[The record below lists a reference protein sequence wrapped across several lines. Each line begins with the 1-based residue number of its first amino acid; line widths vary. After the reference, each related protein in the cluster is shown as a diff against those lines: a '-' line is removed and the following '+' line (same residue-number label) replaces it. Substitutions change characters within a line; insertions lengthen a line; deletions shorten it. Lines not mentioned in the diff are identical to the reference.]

1 MSMKSWIER
10 ALGRLP
16 GYRQEHP
23 LAHRRTMYV
32 LVCSL
37 GFALLSTALQLGIE
51 YRREMRLIEQRLE
64 LIRSGADTFNVL
76 VVRRDINELA
86 APHETATTEAWRV
99 VDRRIQA
106 LRKAGEIA
114 FRRDA
119 QRWEVV

>member
-1 MSMKSWIER
+1 M
-10 ALGRLP
+10 
-16 GYRQEHP
+16 
-23 LAHRRTMYV
+23 
-32 LVCSL
+32 
-37 GFALLSTALQLGIE
+37 TAPNKYAQLDVK
-51 YRREMRLIEQRLE
+51 LLE

>member
-1 MSMKSWIER
+1 M
-10 ALGRLP
+10 
-16 GYRQEHP
+16 
-23 LAHRRTMYV
+23 
-32 LVCSL
+32 
-37 GFALLSTALQLGIE
+37 TAPNKYAQLDVK
-51 YRREMRLIEQRLE
+51 LLE

-114 FRRDA
+114 FRRDT